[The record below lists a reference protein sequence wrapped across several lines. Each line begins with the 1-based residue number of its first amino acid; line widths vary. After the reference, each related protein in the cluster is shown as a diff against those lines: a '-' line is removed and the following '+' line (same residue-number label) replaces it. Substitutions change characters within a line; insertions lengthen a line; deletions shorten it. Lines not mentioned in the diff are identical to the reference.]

1 MSSEPQYRVALCR
14 MALRM
19 VRELPQRD
27 TILAQVPA
35 EYLEAMEGQKSLTW
49 TRAESLD
56 ALNRAARAEL
66 GREGYIDFWTR
77 HRDKVGETT
86 IFGPLAEAARR
97 IFGLDDPAGQLKW
110 MGRAWQVSTKNLGKL
125 VVEPH
130 AEGFRLE
137 HIDLPPSHR
146 TEEVV
151 LSTLGAAR
159 GIILGT
165 NHTPDVELDDTNLAD
180 HGRVVIYVRWT

>member
-1 MSSEPQYRVALCR
+1 

-19 VRELPQRD
+19 ARELPQHD

-56 ALNRAARAEL
+56 ALNRAVRAEL

-77 HRDKVGETT
+77 HRDKTSETT
-86 IFGPLAEAARR
+86 IFAPLAQAARR
-97 IFGLDDPAGQLKW
+97 IFGLDDPVGQLKW
-110 MGRAWQVSTKNLGKL
+110 MGRAWQVSTKNLGKQL
-125 VVEPH
+125 VEPH
-130 AEGFRLE
+130 GDGFRLE
-137 HIDLPPSHR
+137 HIDLPVSHR

-165 NHTPDVELDDTNLAD
+165 NHTPDVELDDSDLTA
-180 HGRVVIYVRWT
+180 HGRAVILVRWT